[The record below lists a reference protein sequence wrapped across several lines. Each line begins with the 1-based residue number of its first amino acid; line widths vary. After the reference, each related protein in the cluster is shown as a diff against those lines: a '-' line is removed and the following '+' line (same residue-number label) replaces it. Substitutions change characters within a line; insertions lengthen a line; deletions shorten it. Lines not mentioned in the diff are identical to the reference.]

1 MNRVSLPICLSVC
14 QSVSLSVY
22 LSINQSKEDMAAT
35 YCVCVSSET
44 MCMAGETAWD
54 SGTVECSEAGHISAP
69 VRKALEKPLQ

>member
-1 MNRVSLPICLSVC
+1 
-14 QSVSLSVY
+14 
-22 LSINQSKEDMAAT
+22 MAAT

-69 VRKALEKPLQ
+69 VRKALEKPLR